1 MQKYN
6 YVGINSEQHRVRGQ
20 LIAANLPDAERQLAQ
35 MGIELLSLRVKK
47 EAFAFMQR
55 KQVSNKDII
64 TMTFQIEQLLRSG
77 VPLLDILNDMQAS
90 FPAGYFRDLL
100 SGLYDSMLNGATFA
114 EALSRYPNDFD
125 EVYISLVAIGE
136 KTGQLE
142 MILHDLG
149 MNMRWQDELESKAK
163 KIMIYPS
170 IVFSVVIMVITFLML
185 FLVPELV
192 KFIESMGQ
200 ELGFLTLSL
209 IAVSNYFVHYWHI
222 TAVSAIGLFI
232 GFKLLMYRSDV
243 FRKRVHQW
251 QLEMPLVGSI
261 LFKLKI
267 ARMTSTMA
275 IMYAAGVSLQQ
286 IISMAG
292 KVVGNDYLFDHLKEV
307 ERLILDGNSIANSFT
322 SVNIF
327 PPLIL
332 KLIKVGETTG
342 RMDEALRNI
351 SYFYDREA
359 KELIEKVEPAIEPI
373 ITLILAVLVAWVMMA
388 TLGPV
393 YDIMGNIR

>member
-6 YVGINSEQHRVRGQ
+6 YVGVNLEHSRVRGD
-20 LIAANLPDAERQLAQ
+20 LIATNVQDAERQLTQ
-35 MGIELLSLRVKK
+35 MGIDVLSLSEKK
-47 EAFAFMQR
+47 EMFSFLQR
-55 KQVSNKDII
+55 KKVSNKDII

-100 SGLYDSMLNGATFA
+100 AGLYDSMLNGATFA
-114 EALSRYPNDFD
+114 EALSHYPTDFD
-125 EVYISLVAIGE
+125 EVYVSLVAIGE

-149 MNMRWQDELESKAK
+149 VNMRWQDELEAKAK
-163 KIMIYPS
+163 KIMIYPT
-170 IVFSVVIMVITFLML
+170 IVFSIVILVITFLML
-185 FLVPELV
+185 FLVPELI
-192 KFIESMGQ
+192 KFIQGMGQ
-200 ELGFLTLSL
+200 ELGFMTLSL
-209 IAVSNYFVHYWHI
+209 IAVSNYFVNYWHVTVI
-222 TAVSAIGLFI
+222 FMVLLFVL
-232 GFKLLMYRSDV
+232 FKLMIKKSAF
-243 FRKRVHQW
+243 FRNKVHKAI
-251 QLEMPLVGSI
+251 LNIPLIGTI

-286 IISMAG
+286 IINMAG
-292 KVVGNDYLFDHLKEV
+292 RVVGNDYLHDRLNEV
-307 ERLILDGNSIANSFT
+307 EGHIMDGHTIVNSFA

-342 RMDEALRNI
+342 RMDESLRNI

-373 ITLILAVLVAWVMMA
+373 ITLILAILVGWVMMA

-393 YDIMGNIR
+393 YDIIGSVG

>member
-1 MQKYN
+1 MQKYH
-6 YVGINSEQHRVRGQ
+6 YVGINTQQERVKGH
-20 LIAANLPDAERQLAQ
+20 LIATNMPDAERQVAQ
-35 MGIELLSLRVKK
+35 MGVELLTLREQKDT
-47 EAFAFMQR
+47 FAFMQR
-55 KQVSNKDII
+55 KRVSNKDII

-100 SGLYDSMLNGATFA
+100 AGLYDAMLNGATFA
-114 EALSRYPNDFD
+114 EALSRYPDDFD

-192 KFIESMGQ
+192 KFIQGMGQ
-200 ELGFLTLSL
+200 ELGMLTLSL
-209 IAVSNYFVHYWHI
+209 IAVSNYFVDYWHV
-222 TAVSAIGLFI
+222 TALALVALFV
-232 GFKLLMYRSDV
+232 GFKLLMYHSPL
-243 FRKRVHQW
+243 FRKRVHKW
-251 QLEMPLVGSI
+251 LLSTPLIGAI

-286 IISMAG
+286 IIHMAG
-292 KVVGNDYLFDHLKEV
+292 KVVGNDYLYERLTEV
-307 ERLILDGNSIANSFT
+307 EGHIMDGHSIVNSFS

-342 RMDEALRNI
+342 RMDESLRNI

-359 KELIEKVEPAIEPI
+359 KELIDKVEPAIEPI
-373 ITLILAVLVAWVMMA
+373 ITLILAVLVGWVMMA

-393 YDIMGNIR
+393 YDIIGSIR

>member
-1 MQKYN
+1 MQKFFYL
-6 YVGINSEQHRVRGQ
+6 GINREGKRVRGD
-20 LIAANLPDAERQLAQ
+20 LIATNLPDAERQLVQ
-35 MGIELLSLRVKK
+35 MGVELLSLRTHEDRFSFLK
-47 EAFAFMQR
+47 R
-55 KQVSNKDII
+55 KRVSNKDII

-90 FPAGYFRDLL
+90 FPAGYFRDVLA
-100 SGLYDSMLNGATFA
+100 GLYDSMLNGATFA
-114 EALSRYPNDFD
+114 EALSRYPDEFN

-142 MILHDLG
+142 LILHDLG
-149 MNMRWQDELESKAK
+149 VNMRWQDELESKAK
-163 KIMIYPS
+163 KIMVYPS
-170 IVFSVVIMVITFLML
+170 IVFSVVMLVITFLMM

-222 TAVSAIGLFI
+222 TVVSIFGLFI
-232 GFKLLMYRSDV
+232 GFKWLMNRSDA
-243 FRKRVHQW
+243 FRKRAHKW
-251 QLEMPLVGSI
+251 QLEMPLIGSI

-286 IISMAG
+286 IISMAR

>member
-1 MQKYN
+1 MRKYV
-6 YVGINSEQHRVRGQ
+6 YVGIDQSSKRIRGQ
-20 LIAANLPDAERQLAQ
+20 LIANSEPDAERQLLQ
-35 MGIELLSLRVKK
+35 MGIELLQLKVKQDR
-47 EAFAFMQR
+47 FAFMQR
-55 KQVSNKDII
+55 KRVSNKDII
-64 TMTFQIEQLLRSG
+64 TMTFQIEQLLKSG

-90 FPAGYFRDLL
+90 FPSGYFRDMLA
-100 SGLYDSMLNGATFA
+100 GLYDAMMNGATFA
-114 EALSRYPNDFD
+114 QALSRYSDDFD
-125 EVYISLVAIGE
+125 EVYINLVAIGE

-149 MNMRWQDELESKAK
+149 VNMRWQDELEAKAK
-163 KIMIYPS
+163 KIMVYPS
-170 IVFSVVIMVITFLML
+170 IVFSIVILVITFLML

-192 KFIESMGQ
+192 KFIQGMGQ

-209 IAVSNYFVHYWHI
+209 IAVSNFFVNYWWLM
-222 TAVSAIGLFI
+222 AIGLVSVFMGI
-232 GFKLLMYRSDV
+232 KLMLYRSAQ
-243 FRKRVHQW
+243 FRRKVDKW
-251 QLEMPLVGSI
+251 ILGLPLIGSI

-275 IMYAAGVSLQQ
+275 MMYAAGVSLQQ
-286 IISMAG
+286 IINMAG
-292 KVVGNDYLFDHLKEV
+292 KVVGNSYLNERLSEV
-307 ERLILDGNSIANSFT
+307 ENRIMDGHTIVNSFA
-322 SVNIF
+322 SINVF

-373 ITLILAVLVAWVMMA
+373 ITLILAVLVGWVMMA

-393 YDIMGNIR
+393 YDIIGNIR

>member
-1 MQKYN
+1 MQKYH
-6 YVGINSEQHRVRGQ
+6 YTGINQQEERVKGH
-20 LIAANLPDAERQLAQ
+20 LIAANLPDAERQVAQ
-35 MGIELLSLRVKK
+35 MGIELLSLREQKDT
-47 EAFAFMQR
+47 FAFMQKKR
-55 KQVSNKDII
+55 VSNKDII

-77 VPLLDILNDMQAS
+77 VPLLDILDDMQAS

-100 SGLYDSMLNGATFA
+100 AGLYDAMLNGATFA
-114 EALSRYPNDFD
+114 EALSRYPDDFD
-125 EVYISLVAIGE
+125 EVYVSLVAIGE

-163 KIMIYPS
+163 KIMIYPA

-192 KFIESMGQ
+192 KFIQGMGQ
-200 ELGFLTLSL
+200 ELGMLTLSL
-209 IAVSNYFVHYWHI
+209 ISVSNYFVDYWHL
-222 TAVSAIGLFI
+222 TALAIIAAFVW
-232 GFKLLMYRSDV
+232 FKMMMYYSPT
-243 FRKRVHQW
+243 FRKRIHKWV
-251 QLEMPLVGSI
+251 LGVPLIGSI

-286 IISMAG
+286 IIHMAG
-292 KVVGNDYLFDHLKEV
+292 KVVGNDYLYERLSEV
-307 ERLILDGNSIANSFT
+307 ESHIMDGHTIVNSFD
-322 SVNIF
+322 SVKIF

-342 RMDEALRNI
+342 RMDESLRNI

-359 KELIEKVEPAIEPI
+359 KELIDKVEPAIEPI
-373 ITLILAVLVAWVMMA
+373 ITLILAVLVGWVMMA

-393 YDIMGNIR
+393 YDIIGNIR

>member
-35 MGIELLSLRVKK
+35 MGIDVLSLSEKK
-47 EAFAFMQR
+47 EVFSFLQR

-90 FPAGYFRDLL
+90 FPTGYFRDLL

-192 KFIESMGQ
+192 KFIQGMGQ
-200 ELGFLTLSL
+200 ELGFMTLSL
-209 IAVSNYFVHYWHI
+209 IAVSNYFVDYWHVTFLLI
-222 TAVSAIGLFI
+222 VLLFVF
-232 GFKLLMYRSDV
+232 FKLLMFRSPA

-251 QLEMPLVGSI
+251 VLTMPLIGSI

-292 KVVGNDYLFDHLKEV
+292 KVVGNDYLYERLTEV
-307 ERLILDGNSIANSFT
+307 ESHIMDGHTIVNSFA

-342 RMDEALRNI
+342 RMDESLRNI

-373 ITLILAVLVAWVMMA
+373 ITLILAVLVGWVMMA

-393 YDIMGNIR
+393 YDIIGSIR

>member
-1 MQKYN
+1 MQKYV
-6 YVGINSEQHRVRGQ
+6 YLGINQQSQRVKGQ
-20 LIAANLPDAERQLAQ
+20 LIAVNPPDAERQVAQ
-35 MGIELLSLRVKK
+35 MGIELLSLSERKDR
-47 EAFAFMQR
+47 FAFLQR
-55 KQVSNKDII
+55 KRVSNKDII

-100 SGLYDSMLNGATFA
+100 AGLYDAMLNGATFA
-114 EALSRYPNDFD
+114 QGLARYPDDFD
-125 EVYISLVAIGE
+125 EVYVSLVAIGE

-149 MNMRWQDELESKAK
+149 MNIRWQDELESKAK
-163 KIMIYPS
+163 KIMIYPT
-170 IVFSVVIMVITFLML
+170 IVFSVVIVVITFLML

-192 KFIESMGQ
+192 KFIQSMGQ
-200 ELGFLTLSL
+200 ELGFVTLSL
-209 IAVSNYFVHYWHI
+209 IAVSDFFVNYWHI
-222 TAVSAIGLFI
+222 TAAFFVLAFVLFK
-232 GFKLLMYRSDV
+232 FMMRHSDV
-243 FRKRVHQW
+243 FRKRVHKW
-251 QLEMPLVGSI
+251 ILSVPLIGDI

-286 IISMAG
+286 IINMAG
-292 KVVGNDYLFDHLKEV
+292 KVVGNDYLYERLTEV
-307 ERLILDGNSIANSFT
+307 ESHIMDGHSIVNSFT

-342 RMDEALRNI
+342 RMDESLRNI

-373 ITLILAVLVAWVMMA
+373 ITLILAVLVGWVMMA

-393 YDIMGNIR
+393 YDIIGSIK

>member
-1 MQKYN
+1 MQKFVYL
-6 YVGINSEQHRVRGQ
+6 GINREGKRVRGD
-20 LIAANLPDAERQLAQ
+20 LVATNLPDAERQLAQ
-35 MGIELLSLRVKK
+35 MGIELLSLKVYQNS
-47 EAFAFMQR
+47 FAFLKR
-55 KQVSNKDII
+55 KRVSNKDII

-90 FPAGYFRDLL
+90 FPAGYFRDVLA
-100 SGLYDSMLNGATFA
+100 GLYDSMLNGATFA
-114 EALSRYPNDFD
+114 EALSRYPDEFN

-142 MILHDLG
+142 LILHDLG
-149 MNMRWQDELESKAK
+149 VNMRWQDELESKAK
-163 KIMIYPS
+163 KIMVYPS
-170 IVFSVVIMVITFLML
+170 IVFSVVMLVITFLMM

-192 KFIESMGQ
+192 KFIQGMGQ

-209 IAVSNYFVHYWHI
+209 IAVSNYFVNYWHI
-222 TAVSAIGLFI
+222 TAVAIIGLFI
-232 GFKLLMYRSDV
+232 GFKLLMYRSSV
-243 FRKRVHQW
+243 FRKRMHKL
-251 QLEMPLVGSI
+251 QLDMPLVGAI

-286 IISMAG
+286 IINMAG

-307 ERLILDGNSIANSFT
+307 ERLILDGNSIASSFT

-393 YDIMGNIR
+393 YDIMGSIR

>member
-90 FPAGYFRDLL
+90 FPPGYFRDLL

-163 KIMIYPS
+163 KIMIYPT
-170 IVFSVVIMVITFLML
+170 IVFSVVMLVITFLML

-192 KFIESMGQ
+192 KFIQGMGQ
-200 ELGFLTLSL
+200 ELGFMTLSL
-209 IAVSNYFVHYWHI
+209 ISVSNYFVDYWHV
-222 TAVSAIGLFI
+222 TAILMVLLFI
-232 GFKLLMYRSDV
+232 LFKLLMYRSLG
-243 FRKRVHQW
+243 FRKKVHQW
-251 QLEMPLVGSI
+251 ILKMPLIGSI

-292 KVVGNDYLFDHLKEV
+292 KVVGNDYLYERLTEV
-307 ERLILDGNSIANSFT
+307 ENHIMDGHTIVNSFA

-342 RMDEALRNI
+342 RMDESLRNI

-373 ITLILAVLVAWVMMA
+373 ITLILAVLVGWVMMA

-393 YDIMGNIR
+393 YDIIGSIR

>member
-1 MQKYN
+1 
-6 YVGINSEQHRVRGQ
+6 
-20 LIAANLPDAERQLAQ
+20 
-35 MGIELLSLRVKK
+35 
-47 EAFAFMQR
+47 
-55 KQVSNKDII
+55 
-64 TMTFQIEQLLRSG
+64 
-77 VPLLDILNDMQAS
+77 
-90 FPAGYFRDLL
+90 
-100 SGLYDSMLNGATFA
+100 
-114 EALSRYPNDFD
+114 
-125 EVYISLVAIGE
+125 
-136 KTGQLE
+136 
-142 MILHDLG
+142 
-149 MNMRWQDELESKAK
+149 
-163 KIMIYPS
+163 
-170 IVFSVVIMVITFLML
+170 
-185 FLVPELV
+185 
-192 KFIESMGQ
+192 
-200 ELGFLTLSL
+200 
-209 IAVSNYFVHYWHI
+209 
-222 TAVSAIGLFI
+222 
-232 GFKLLMYRSDV
+232 
-243 FRKRVHQW
+243 
-251 QLEMPLVGSI
+251 MPLIGSI

-307 ERLILDGNSIANSFT
+307 ERLILDGNSIASSFT

>member
-1 MQKYN
+1 MQKFVYL
-6 YVGINSEQHRVRGQ
+6 GINREGKRVRGD
-20 LIAANLPDAERQLAQ
+20 LIATNLPDAERQLAQ
-35 MGIELLSLRVKK
+35 MGVELLSLRTHEDKFSFLK
-47 EAFAFMQR
+47 R
-55 KQVSNKDII
+55 KRVSNKDII

-90 FPAGYFRDLL
+90 FPAGYFRDVLA
-100 SGLYDSMLNGATFA
+100 GLYDSMLNGATFA
-114 EALSRYPNDFD
+114 EALSRYPDEFN

-142 MILHDLG
+142 LILHDLG
-149 MNMRWQDELESKAK
+149 VNMRWQDELESKAK
-163 KIMIYPS
+163 KIMVYPS
-170 IVFSVVIMVITFLML
+170 IVFSVVMLVITFLMM

-222 TAVSAIGLFI
+222 TVVSAIGLFI

>member
-1 MQKYN
+1 MQKFIYL
-6 YVGINSEQHRVRGQ
+6 GINKEGKRTRGD
-20 LIAANLPDAERQLAQ
+20 LIATNLPDAERQLAQ
-35 MGIELLSLRVKK
+35 MGIELLLLRPHEDKFSFLK
-47 EAFAFMQR
+47 R
-55 KQVSNKDII
+55 KRVSNKDII

-90 FPAGYFRDLL
+90 FPTGYFRDVLA
-100 SGLYDSMLNGATFA
+100 GLYDSMLNGATFA
-114 EALSRYPNDFD
+114 QALSRYPDEFN
-125 EVYISLVAIGE
+125 EVYVSLVAIGE

-142 MILHDLG
+142 LILHDLG
-149 MNMRWQDELESKAK
+149 VNMRWQDELESKAK

-170 IVFSVVIMVITFLML
+170 IVFSIVMLVITFLMM

-192 KFIESMGQ
+192 KFIEGMGQ

-209 IAVSNYFVHYWHI
+209 ISISNYFIHYWHI
-222 TAVSAIGLFI
+222 TAISVVGLFI
-232 GFKLLMYRSDV
+232 GFKLLMYHSAA
-243 FRKRVHQW
+243 FRKRVHKW
-251 QLEMPLVGSI
+251 QLELPLIGAI

-307 ERLILDGNSIANSFT
+307 ERLILDGNSIAGSFT

-373 ITLILAVLVAWVMMA
+373 ITLILALLVAWVMMA

>member
-1 MQKYN
+1 MHKYL
-6 YVGINSEQHRVRGQ
+6 YLGINAQQQRVKGH
-20 LIAANLPDAERQLAQ
+20 LIATNQPDAERQLAQ
-35 MGIELLSLRVKK
+35 MGIELLSLREQKDT
-47 EAFAFMQR
+47 FAFMQR
-55 KQVSNKDII
+55 KRVSNKDII
-64 TMTFQIEQLLRSG
+64 TMTFQVEQLLRSG

-90 FPAGYFRDLL
+90 FPSGYFRDLL
-100 SGLYDSMLNGATFA
+100 AGLYDAMLNGATFA
-114 EALSRYPNDFD
+114 EALSRYPDDFD

-192 KFIESMGQ
+192 KFIQGMGQ

-209 IAVSNYFVHYWHI
+209 IAVSNYFVDYWHV
-222 TAVSAIGLFI
+222 TALAIVAVFI
-232 GFKLLMYRSDV
+232 GFKLLMYHSSE
-243 FRKRVHQW
+243 FRKRVHKW
-251 QLEMPLVGSI
+251 LLDMPLIGAI

-286 IISMAG
+286 IIHMAG
-292 KVVGNDYLFDHLKEV
+292 KVVGNDYLYERLTEV
-307 ERLILDGNSIANSFT
+307 ESHIMDGHSIVNSFT

-342 RMDEALRNI
+342 RMDESLRNI

-359 KELIEKVEPAIEPI
+359 KELIDKVEPAIEPI
-373 ITLILAVLVAWVMMA
+373 ITLILAVLVGWVMMA

-393 YDIMGNIR
+393 YDIIGSIR

>member
-1 MQKYN
+1 MQKFVYL
-6 YVGINSEQHRVRGQ
+6 GINREGKRVRGD
-20 LIAANLPDAERQLAQ
+20 LIATNLPDAERQLAQ
-35 MGIELLSLRVKK
+35 MGVELLSLRTHEDKFSFLK
-47 EAFAFMQR
+47 R
-55 KQVSNKDII
+55 KRVSNKDII

-90 FPAGYFRDLL
+90 FPAGYFRDVL

-114 EALSRYPNDFD
+114 EALSRYPDEFN

-142 MILHDLG
+142 LILHDLG
-149 MNMRWQDELESKAK
+149 VNMRWQDELESKAK
-163 KIMIYPS
+163 KIMVYPS
-170 IVFSVVIMVITFLML
+170 IVFSVVMLVITFLMM

>member
-1 MQKYN
+1 MQKFVYF
-6 YVGINSEQHRVRGQ
+6 GINREGKRVRGD
-20 LIAANLPDAERQLAQ
+20 LIATNLPDAERQLVQ
-35 MGIELLSLRVKK
+35 MGIDLLSLRTHEDRVS
-47 EAFAFMQR
+47 FLNR
-55 KQVSNKDII
+55 KRVSNKEII

-90 FPAGYFRDLL
+90 FPAGYFRDVLA
-100 SGLYDSMLNGATFA
+100 GLYDSMLNGATFA
-114 EALSRYPNDFD
+114 EALSRYPDEFN

-142 MILHDLG
+142 LFLHDLG
-149 MNMRWQDELESKAK
+149 VNMRWQDELESKAK
-163 KIMIYPS
+163 KIMVYPS
-170 IVFSVVIMVITFLML
+170 IVFSVVMLVITFLMM

-222 TAVSAIGLFI
+222 TVVSIIGLFM
-232 GFKLLMYRSDV
+232 GFKWLMYRSDA
-243 FRKRVHQW
+243 FRKRVHKW
-251 QLEMPLVGSI
+251 QLEMPLIGSI
-261 LFKLKI
+261 WFKLKI

-292 KVVGNDYLFDHLKEV
+292 KVVGNDYLFGHLKEV
-307 ERLILDGNSIANSFT
+307 ERLILDGNSIEYSFT

-373 ITLILAVLVAWVMMA
+373 ITLILAVLVGWVMMA

>member
-1 MQKYN
+1 MQKFVYL
-6 YVGINSEQHRVRGQ
+6 GINREGKRVRGD
-20 LIAANLPDAERQLAQ
+20 LIATNLPDAERQLAQ
-35 MGIELLSLRVKK
+35 MGVELLSLRTHEDKFSFLK
-47 EAFAFMQR
+47 R
-55 KQVSNKDII
+55 KRVSNKDII

-90 FPAGYFRDLL
+90 FPAGYFRDVLA
-100 SGLYDSMLNGATFA
+100 GLYDSMLNGATFA
-114 EALSRYPNDFD
+114 EALSRYPDEFN

-142 MILHDLG
+142 LILHDLG
-149 MNMRWQDELESKAK
+149 VNMRWQDELESKAK
-163 KIMIYPS
+163 KIMVYPS
-170 IVFSVVIMVITFLML
+170 IVFSVVMLVITFLMI

-222 TAVSAIGLFI
+222 TVVSIIGLFI
-232 GFKLLMYRSDV
+232 GFKWLMNRSDA

>member
-1 MQKYN
+1 MQKFVYL
-6 YVGINSEQHRVRGQ
+6 GINREGKRVRGN
-20 LIAANLPDAERQLAQ
+20 LIATNLPDAERQLAQ
-35 MGIELLSLRVKK
+35 MGVELLSLRTHEDKFSFLK
-47 EAFAFMQR
+47 R
-55 KQVSNKDII
+55 KRVSNKDII

-90 FPAGYFRDLL
+90 FPAGYFRDVL

-114 EALSRYPNDFD
+114 EALSRYPDEFN

-142 MILHDLG
+142 LILHDLG
-149 MNMRWQDELESKAK
+149 VNMRWQDELESKAK
-163 KIMIYPS
+163 KIMVYPS
-170 IVFSVVIMVITFLML
+170 IVFSVVMLVITFLMM

-307 ERLILDGNSIANSFT
+307 ERLISDGNSIANSFT
-322 SVNIF
+322 LVNIF

>member
-192 KFIESMGQ
+192 KFIQGMGQ
-200 ELGFLTLSL
+200 ELGFMTLSL
-209 IAVSNYFVHYWHI
+209 IAVSNYFVDYWHVTFLLI
-222 TAVSAIGLFI
+222 VFLFI
-232 GFKLLMYRSDV
+232 FFKLLMYRSPI

-251 QLEMPLVGSI
+251 VLTMPLIGSI

-292 KVVGNDYLFDHLKEV
+292 KVVGNDYLYERLTEV
-307 ERLILDGNSIANSFT
+307 ENHIMDGHTIVNSFA

-342 RMDEALRNI
+342 RMDESLRNI

-373 ITLILAVLVAWVMMA
+373 ITLILAVLVGWVMMA

-393 YDIMGNIR
+393 YDIIGSIR

>member
-1 MQKYN
+1 MQKFVYL
-6 YVGINSEQHRVRGQ
+6 GINREGKRVRGD
-20 LIAANLPDAERQLAQ
+20 LIATNLPDAERQLAQ
-35 MGIELLSLRVKK
+35 MGVELLSLRTHEDKFSFLK
-47 EAFAFMQR
+47 R
-55 KQVSNKDII
+55 KRVSNKDII

-90 FPAGYFRDLL
+90 FPAGYFRDVL

-114 EALSRYPNDFD
+114 EALSRYPDEFN

-142 MILHDLG
+142 LILHDLG
-149 MNMRWQDELESKAK
+149 VNMRWQDELESKAK
-163 KIMIYPS
+163 KIMVYPS
-170 IVFSVVIMVITFLML
+170 IVFSVVMLVITFLMM

-332 KLIKVGETTG
+332 KLVKVGETTG

>member
-1 MQKYN
+1 MQKFIYL
-6 YVGINSEQHRVRGQ
+6 GINKEGKRTRGD
-20 LIAANLPDAERQLAQ
+20 LIATNLPDAERQLAQ
-35 MGIELLSLRVKK
+35 MGIELLLLRPHEDKFSFLK
-47 EAFAFMQR
+47 R
-55 KQVSNKDII
+55 KRVSNKDII

-90 FPAGYFRDLL
+90 FPTGYFRDVLA
-100 SGLYDSMLNGATFA
+100 GLYDSMLNGATFA
-114 EALSRYPNDFD
+114 QALSRYPDEFN
-125 EVYISLVAIGE
+125 EVYVSLVAIGE

-142 MILHDLG
+142 LILHDLG
-149 MNMRWQDELESKAK
+149 VNMRWQDELESKAK

-170 IVFSVVIMVITFLML
+170 IVFSIVMLVITFLMM

-192 KFIESMGQ
+192 KFIEGMGQ
-200 ELGFLTLSL
+200 ELGLLTLSL
-209 IAVSNYFVHYWHI
+209 IAISNYFIHYWHI
-222 TAVSAIGLFI
+222 TAISVVGLFI
-232 GFKLLMYRSDV
+232 GFKLLMYHSAA
-243 FRKRVHQW
+243 FRKRVHKW
-251 QLEMPLVGSI
+251 QLELPLIGAI

-307 ERLILDGNSIANSFT
+307 ERLILDGNSIAGSFT

-373 ITLILAVLVAWVMMA
+373 ITLILALLVAWVMMA

>member
-6 YVGINSEQHRVRGQ
+6 YVGINSEQRRVRGQ

-192 KFIESMGQ
+192 KFIQGMGQ
-200 ELGFLTLSL
+200 ELGFMTLSL
-209 IAVSNYFVHYWHI
+209 IAVSNYFVDYWHVTFLLI
-222 TAVSAIGLFI
+222 VFLFI
-232 GFKLLMYRSDV
+232 FFKLLMYRSPI

-251 QLEMPLVGSI
+251 VLTMPLIGSI

-292 KVVGNDYLFDHLKEV
+292 KVVGNDYLYERLTEV
-307 ERLILDGNSIANSFT
+307 ENHIMDGHTIVNSFA

-342 RMDEALRNI
+342 RMDESLRNI

-373 ITLILAVLVAWVMMA
+373 ITLILAVLVGWVMMA

-393 YDIMGNIR
+393 YDIIGSIR

>member
-1 MQKYN
+1 
-6 YVGINSEQHRVRGQ
+6 
-20 LIAANLPDAERQLAQ
+20 
-35 MGIELLSLRVKK
+35 
-47 EAFAFMQR
+47 MQR

-192 KFIESMGQ
+192 KFIQGMGQ
-200 ELGFLTLSL
+200 ELGFMTLSL
-209 IAVSNYFVHYWHI
+209 IAVSNYFVDYWHVTFLLI
-222 TAVSAIGLFI
+222 VFLFI
-232 GFKLLMYRSDV
+232 FFKLLMYRSPI

-251 QLEMPLVGSI
+251 VLTMPLIGSI

-292 KVVGNDYLFDHLKEV
+292 KVVGNDYLYERLTEV
-307 ERLILDGNSIANSFT
+307 ENHIMDGHTIVNSFA

-342 RMDEALRNI
+342 RMDESLRNI

-373 ITLILAVLVAWVMMA
+373 ITLILAVLVGWVMMA

-393 YDIMGNIR
+393 YDIIGSIR